1 MRELTAALLSAPL
14 GAGIGAR
21 APLPLLLLLLL
32 LLLLCRLRCIADAM
46 SRSERVW
53 VINVS

>member
-21 APLPLLLLLLL
+21 APLSLLLLLL